1 MQIHALWCHPRSMS
15 TAVERIMRERGDLE
29 VLHEPFM
36 YDYYISGDREKFTGF
51 APEADHPVTYEG
63 IRAMILD
70 KAAAG
75 PVFLKD
81 MGYYVADALPSD
93 PGFARQMT
101 HGFLVRDPA
110 EAVVSYAKRQ
120 RDFTCEEVGL
130 EALWRL
136 YASLKDQGC
145 TCHVLSSAAIRS
157 DPAAA
162 MAAYWSAIGLA
173 DCPEALRWDA
183 KVPEGWRAVE
193 TWHREVLETSEI
205 LPPDTGRDAEAELA
219 ALGAPFTDY
228 VAHHRPFHELLLAEH
243 QK

>member
-1 MQIHALWCHPRSMS
+1 MS
-15 TAVERIMRERGDLE
+15 TAVERIMRERGDLQ

-36 YDYYISGDREKFTGF
+36 YHYYLGGDRERFADF
-51 APEADHPVTYEG
+51 APEAEHPVTYAA
-63 IRAMILD
+63 IRAMIREQ
-70 KAAAG
+70 AVRG

-81 MGYYVADALPSD
+81 MGYYVVDRLSD
-93 PGFARQMT
+93 DPDFARQMA
-101 HGFLVRDPA
+101 HAFLVRDPA
-110 EAVVSYAKRQ
+110 EAVISYAKRQ

-136 YASLKDQGC
+136 YTRLRDLGC

-162 MAAYWSAIGLA
+162 MAAYWAAIGLP
-173 DCPEALRWDA
+173 DCPDALSWDGT
-183 KVPEGWRAVE
+183 VPDGWRAVE
-193 TWHREVLETSEI
+193 AWHREVLETRAI
-205 LPPDTGRDAEAELA
+205 LPPDDGRDIDAELA

-228 VAHHRPFHELLLAEH
+228 VAHHRPFHDLLLAVH